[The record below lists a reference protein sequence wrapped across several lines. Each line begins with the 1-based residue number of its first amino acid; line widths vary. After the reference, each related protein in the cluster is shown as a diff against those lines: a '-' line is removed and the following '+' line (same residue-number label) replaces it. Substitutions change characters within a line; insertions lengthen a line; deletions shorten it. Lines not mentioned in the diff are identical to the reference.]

1 MKRLVSLLAAVCVAA
16 TAPTVVSAE
25 YIGVTKITDA
35 YALRENGE
43 LVKYREAE
51 NNLPQRVAVGVVDF
65 NNSAYVTADGGLYTM
80 DGQRLAD
87 GAKSVVESA
96 VYVDGVYNGEYAYIA
111 ADGSLRLP
119 AAGGYAAAKLCDGVA
134 DVHGNMVLR
143 SDGTAAALLAGSG
156 TSMSVRDLRRG
167 RRVPCP

>member
-1 MKRLVSLLAAVCVAA
+1 MVSLLAAVCVAA
-16 TAPTVVSAE
+16 TAPTAVSAE

-65 NNSAYVTADGGLYTM
+65 NNSAYVTADGGLYAM

-87 GAKSVVESA
+87 GAKSVVES
-96 VYVDGVYNGEYAYIA
+96 VY
-111 ADGSLRLP
+111 
-119 AAGGYAAAKLCDGVA
+119 
-134 DVHGNMVLR
+134 
-143 SDGTAAALLAGSG
+143 
-156 TSMSVRDLRRG
+156 RG
-167 RRVPCP
+167 